1 MYTSPRASSESSHS
15 SYREIKVAEF
25 SPSTKERRKRKA
37 VLIVV
42 GAVSVVA
49 VVIALSVFGGVYA
62 WGRRRNA
69 DVGY

>member
-25 SPSTKERRKRKA
+25 SLDAKERRKRKA
-37 VLIVV
+37 RLIVV
-42 GAVSVVA
+42 GCVSVVA

-62 WGRRRNA
+62 WGRRGNA

>member
-15 SYREIKVAEF
+15 SYRKIKVAEF
-25 SPSTKERRKRKA
+25 LPDTKERRKAR
-37 VLIVV
+37 LIVV

-62 WGRRRNA
+62 WGRRGNA